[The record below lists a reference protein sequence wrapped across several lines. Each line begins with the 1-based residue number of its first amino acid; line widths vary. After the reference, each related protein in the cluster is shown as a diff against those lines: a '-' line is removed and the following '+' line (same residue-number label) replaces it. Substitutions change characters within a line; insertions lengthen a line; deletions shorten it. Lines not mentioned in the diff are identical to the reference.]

1 MIYIATDSTAD
12 LPDKWIETCGL
23 KIIPL
28 NLHFGEE
35 ILKEGEEIWAEEF
48 YYRLPLEAYLPAT
61 SEPSPEEFIDFYRGF
76 AGPGDTV
83 ISIHLSGRLSKTV
96 RAAREAAKALQ
107 DEVEILVIDSRTVSM
122 ALGMIVLEA
131 VEALARGKSLQE
143 ILDRIEYV
151 KENLVVFFT
160 VGDLE
165 NLSRTGR
172 IGELPSCFGNLVNS
186 KPVLTIE
193 KGRVIAVDK
202 IRGNLGRIHRRLL
215 ELTKERIGSL
225 PAKIIVLHA
234 GALDEAKRMEEAAK
248 EFFAA
253 GTAGGIS
260 IIPIGPVVGAHTGP
274 GAFGLVALAV
284 PGE

>member
-12 LPDKWIETCGL
+12 LPEKWIDAYGL
-23 KIIPL
+23 KVIPL

-48 YYRLPLEAYLPAT
+48 FYRLPLEAYLPVT
-61 SEPSPEEFIDFYRGF
+61 SEPSPEEFIAFYRGF

-83 ISIHLSGRLSKTV
+83 ISIHLSGKLSKTV
-96 RAAREAAKALQ
+96 RSARAAAKALR
-107 DEVEILVIDSRTVSM
+107 DEMEILVIDSRMVSM

-131 VEALARGKSLQE
+131 AGALAQGKSRKE
-143 ILDRIEYV
+143 ILDRIKYV
-151 KENLVVFFT
+151 QKNLVVYFT

-165 NLSRTGR
+165 NLSRTDR
-172 IGELPSCFGNLVNS
+172 IGELPSCFGSLVNA

-215 ELTKERIGSL
+215 ELTKERIGST
-225 PAKIIVLHA
+225 PAKIFILHA

-248 EFFAA
+248 EYFAA
-253 GTAGGIS
+253 GGINIVS
-260 IIPIGPVVGAHTGP
+260 IGPVVGAHTGP

-284 PGE
+284 SAE

>member
-12 LPDKWIETCGL
+12 LPDKLIEKYGV

-35 ILKEGEEIWAEEF
+35 TLKEGEEIWAEEF
-48 YYRLPLEAYLPAT
+48 FNRLPMEAYLPAT
-61 SEPSPEEFIDFYRGF
+61 SEPTPEEFVAFYRGF

-96 RAAREAAKALQ
+96 RSARAAAKELQ
-107 DEVEILVIDSRTVSM
+107 DEMEILVIDSRMVSM
-122 ALGMIVLEA
+122 ALGMIVIEA
-131 VEALARGKSLQE
+131 AEALAQGKNLQE
-143 ILDRIEYV
+143 ILGRVEYV

-172 IGELPSCFGNLVNS
+172 LEEFPSCLGSLVNA
-186 KPVLTIE
+186 KPVLTID
-193 KGRVIAVDK
+193 KGRVIAVEK

-215 ELTKERIGSL
+215 ELTKERLGSS
-225 PAKIIVLHA
+225 PAKIFILHA
-234 GALDEAKRMEEAAK
+234 GALDEARRVEETAK
-248 EFFAA
+248 EIFTTGKF
-253 GTAGGIS
+253 S
-260 IIPIGPVVGAHTGP
+260 IVPIGPVVGAHTGP

-284 PGE
+284 PEE